1 MAVPI
6 PDGYTL
12 EALCAHRVSALGV
25 GIWQLEALAPRRCI
39 RHLCSPP
46 TCQPGLPPPKL
57 GLACVGQLT
66 LSPLIALLLPVDMAF
81 RMLKTS
87 ADEDVQNM

>member
-1 MAVPI
+1 
-6 PDGYTL
+6 
-12 EALCAHRVSALGV
+12 
-25 GIWQLEALAPRRCI
+25 
-39 RHLCSPP
+39 
-46 TCQPGLPPPKL
+46 
-57 GLACVGQLT
+57 VGQLT